1 IVILANLNLTAFPE
15 AVRAYFLNQL
25 MGIDPETDQKEIL
38 AHNVQLKQLLAP
50 PPPPKNPGKFNGTL
64 QSLVGVYENDYY
76 GRCEIVLEGDALKV
90 LCGPAKYPATLK
102 HWNNGAFLMLF
113 PGATQV
119 PSITTFTIGEDG
131 KADSFADETLGTFTR
146 VKEKKSKV
154 AADIA
159 TSIVRRTDNF
169 DLTPSELRRLRAL
182 KTPAGIQ
189 KFLDDLPYNLSFTA
203 RSPKS
208 VLHDRMASCL
218 EGGIFGA
225 AALRILGFP
234 PLIFDL
240 EAEQDTDHVVAIFKV
255 RGHWGAVA
263 KSNFTG
269 CRYREPVYRS
279 LRELA
284 MSYFNI
290 YFNLRGERT
299 LRRYSR

>member
-1 IVILANLNLTAFPE
+1 
-15 AVRAYFLNQL
+15 
-25 MGIDPETDQKEIL
+25 M
-38 AHNVQLKQLLAP
+38 
-50 PPPPKNPGKFNGTL
+50 NGF
-64 QSLVGVYENDYY
+64 G
-76 GRCEIVLEGDALKV
+76 
-90 LCGPAKYPATLK
+90 
-102 HWNNGAFLMLF
+102 F
-113 PGATQV
+113 
-119 PSITTFTIGEDG
+119 
-131 KADSFADETLGTFTR
+131 
-146 VKEKKSKV
+146 
-154 AADIA
+154 
-159 TSIVRRTDNF
+159 
-169 DLTPSELRRLRAL
+169 TPSELRQLRAL

-189 KFLDDLPYNLSFTA
+189 KLLDDLPYNLSFTA
-203 RSPKS
+203 RSPKK
-208 VLHDRMASCL
+208 VLCDRTASCL

-225 AALRILGFP
+225 AALRVLGFP

-299 LRRYSR
+299 LRRYSRPVNLARFDHLRWMTTEKPIWFIAEYLCEIPHISLLTPAMEKNLTRIDQRTMRGEMVGHRKKSAVR